1 MSAAEHTQLVHWVL
15 PRDDLDRLRELARR
29 EERSITAEARR
40 AIRRHVKALEREEDD
55 DESLR
60 GAAA

>member
-1 MSAAEHTQLVHWVL
+1 MTATEHTQLVHWTL

-40 AIRRHVKALEREEDD
+40 AIRQHVEALERADD
-55 DESLR
+55 GER
-60 GAAA
+60 

>member
-1 MSAAEHTQLVHWVL
+1 MSAAEHTQLVHWTL

-40 AIRRHVKALEREEDD
+40 AIRWHVKALEREDD
-55 DESLR
+55 DEP
-60 GAAA
+60 